1 MKRIR
6 VIAAASLMLLGLAC
20 TETKQNK
27 QAKEMKQED
36 YLTFKLSD
44 KVTREQVT
52 YRNRYGITIAADLY
66 LPKDINTTKKYAALI
81 VGTPY
86 GGVKEQGAGIYA
98 QSMAERGFVAIA
110 FDESYNG
117 ESGGEPRRISS
128 PEIFVEDFSAS
139 VDYIGT
145 RLYVDRNKIGV
156 IGLCGSGGFSISA
169 AQVDRRIKA
178 VATVSMYDMS
188 RVKREGFKG
197 SLTEEE
203 RNKYLDQI
211 GEQRW
216 TEFEGGKVKMNLGT
230 PETIDENTDPISRE
244 FAEYYRTPRGQ
255 HPNSNT
261 EFTMTS
267 DFSFMNFPLLN
278 NIKSVSPRPILFIIG
293 EHAHSRYFSEDAYAL
308 AAEPKELYIV
318 PGAGHVDLYD
328 RTDLI
333 PFGKLETFFKEYL
346 K

>member
-1 MKRIR
+1 MRKAMFLA
-6 VIAAASLMLLGLAC
+6 VMYLMLLG
-20 TETKQNK
+20 
-27 QAKEMKQED
+27 QASAQSD

-44 KVTREQVT
+44 KVTRQQVS
-52 YRNRYGITIAADLY
+52 YKNRYGITVAGDLY
-66 LPKDINTTKKYAALI
+66 LPKDIDSTKKYAAII

-98 QSMAERGFVAIA
+98 QTMAERGFVSLA

-128 PEIFVEDFSAS
+128 PEIFVEDYSAS

-145 RLYVDRNKIGV
+145 RTYVDRNKIGV
-156 IGLCGSGGFSISA
+156 IGVCGGGGFALSA

-178 VATVSMYDMS
+178 IATSVMVDISKG
-188 RVKREGFKG
+188 KREGRRG
-197 SLTEEE
+197 SVTEEE
-203 RNKYLDQI
+203 RNKRLDEL

-216 TEFEGGKVKMNLGT
+216 KEFEGGEVKMSVGT
-230 PETIDENTDPISRE
+230 PRQIDKNTDSVARD
-244 FAEYYRTPRGQ
+244 FYSYYRTLRGQ
-255 HPNSNT
+255 HPNSTT

-267 DFSFMNFPLLN
+267 NMAFMNFPLLTY
-278 NIKSVSPRPILFIIG
+278 IKSISPRPILFIAG
-293 EHAHSRYFSEDAYAL
+293 QKAYSRYFSEDAYREAN
-308 AAEPKELYIV
+308 EPKELVIV
-318 PGAGHVDLYD
+318 PKANHVDLYD

-333 PFGKLETFFKEYL
+333 PFDKLETFFKQYL